1 MTLRF
6 WAEITPFAASGDLTM
21 DIDTSALFAPIV
33 INGQI
38 VKNRLS
44 VAPMTRITATR
55 DGRATET
62 MTRYYERFARGGF
75 GTVITEGIYTDQA
88 FSQGYVDQPGMTDE
102 AQANAWKPVVN
113 GIKAHGTF
121 AIAQMMHAG
130 ALSQGNR
137 FRNTTVGPSA
147 IQPKGKQM
155 TFYHGKDR
163 YVLPA
168 AITEEQIADAISG
181 FAGSAARAI
190 EVAGFDAVEIH
201 GANGYLLDQFLTDY
215 ANSRTDRWGGATENR
230 VRLIVET
237 FKAVRA
243 KVGAEVPVGVR
254 ISQGKVN
261 DYDHKWAGA
270 ERDAEIIFG
279 SLAEAGA
286 DFIHVTGFEAW
297 KSAFAE
303 GGPSL
308 MQLAKR
314 YAPKATIFANGSLH
328 NVEQAVAALDDGAD
342 IITIGRG
349 ALANPDFPKLLS
361 DRGILNDFDPT
372 ILGPIANIKATEL
385 VM

>member
-1 MTLRF
+1 M
-6 WAEITPFAASGDLTM
+6 E
-21 DIDTSALFAPIV
+21 IDTSALFTPIV
-33 INGQI
+33 INGHR

-44 VAPMTRITATR
+44 VAPMTRITATE

-88 FSQGYVDQPGMTDE
+88 FSQGYYYQPGMTDE
-102 AQANAWKPVVN
+102 VQANAWKPVVS
-113 GIKAHGTF
+113 GIKAHGAL

-130 ALSQGNR
+130 AISQGNR
-137 FRNTTVGPSA
+137 FRDTTVGPSSV
-147 IQPKGKQM
+147 QPKGEQV

-163 YVLPA
+163 YSLPTA
-168 AITEEQIADAISG
+168 MTETQIADAISG
-181 FAGSAARAI
+181 FAESAERAI
-190 EVAGFDAVEIH
+190 EVAGFDAIEIH

-215 ANSRTDRWGGATENR
+215 ANGRTDQWGGSTANR
-230 VRLIVET
+230 VRLVLET

-243 KVGAEVPVGVR
+243 KVGTKAPVGVR
-254 ISQGKVN
+254 ISQAKVN
-261 DYDHKWAGA
+261 DYHHKWSDA

-279 SLAEAGA
+279 NLGQAGV
-286 DFIHVTGFEAW
+286 DFIHVTEYEAW
-297 KSAFAE
+297 NPAFAP

-308 MQLAKR
+308 MHLAKR
-314 YAPKATIFANGSLH
+314 YAPKAAIFANGSLH

-342 IITIGRG
+342 IVTIGRG
-349 ALANPDFPKLLS
+349 ALANPDLPRRLS
-361 DRGILNDFDPT
+361 DRAVLNEFDPT